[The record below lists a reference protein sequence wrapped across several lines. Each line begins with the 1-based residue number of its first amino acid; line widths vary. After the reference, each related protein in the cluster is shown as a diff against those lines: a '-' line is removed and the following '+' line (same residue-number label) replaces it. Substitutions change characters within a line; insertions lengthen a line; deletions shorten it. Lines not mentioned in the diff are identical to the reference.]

1 MKNLFEQD
9 LATFYVIDA
18 TIQWV
23 ADVTSQ
29 QLTVEDLS

>member
-9 LATFYVIDA
+9 LATFHVIDA
-18 TIQWV
+18 TIQRV

>member
-18 TIQWV
+18 TIKRV

-29 QLTVEDLS
+29 QVTVEYLS